1 MTAKRSVRNTSKAGY
16 GLEKETAELYE
27 GTRIGRAGNPDVVVL
42 GADGGELV
50 AIECEH
56 SKRAK
61 PPAWMLEKLT
71 QAARLARGRRGG
83 SIPRLLFRHKPGPG
97 RATNAYVVRLAED
110 DAELV
115 KRARQT

>member
-71 QAARLARGRRGG
+71 QAARLAP
-83 SIPRLLFRHKPGPG
+83 SLLFRHKPGPG